1 MKGRLRFL
9 LISSLLLL
17 SSTLFAQQKK
27 EAKDSL
33 IRLIEASSAQL
44 QEVDGISYRKI
55 LGPAAR
61 FFHNNTYLVCDT
73 ALWNVNTNVIKA
85 LGNVQILQENTFL
98 KSDKIDYIIDQDLAQ
113 FRGSLVELF
122 DKEGNVLRTNYLD
135 YNTKDSIATFY
146 GGGAM
151 KNADG
156 NLIESRNGEYR
167 AADKIFSFKDNV
179 QMFTDSVFI
188 KSHKVDYN
196 TVENKAY
203 FGKGTTAWQEDNM
216 LFANMGDFDRE
227 GEIFNF
233 SKDSYILTKDQELW
247 ADTLTYYKAS
257 GVATL
262 TNNIQI
268 LDTVQKSFCFADW
281 AQYTP
286 EPMKIRLT
294 RNPSVAMYT
303 VENGVKDTLF
313 LAADTIDYYTINYC
327 DIDAGEIS
335 KAKERKR
342 LSDLDPLAKIEADGA
357 ARRKENEDAVNS
369 PFIKGAKGKDK
380 GKDKG
385 DDEGDDK
392 VPGVFTTSVTDTLSS
407 LKVPVADST
416 SVVVDSTAVTFI
428 DAWHKVKVFKNDI
441 QALCDSLV
449 YTGLDS
455 MARMYV
461 NPVMWNDVKHQFTA
475 DSIQIVMKDN
485 VVSKANLIS
494 EAFIASQE
502 DTVHFN
508 QIKGAEMVAY
518 FSNNDLSRYDALGGA
533 SMIFYV
539 EEDSLITMMNQKEGK
554 IISARLQDRKIQ
566 RIKYFENLKNNLMPV
581 FNLPAEEQR
590 LRGFNWRGDE
600 RPQNRFI
607 VTDRIIKESQRDE
620 IQSTVFPD
628 YPFTKVYF
636 AATRDSIMLYKA
648 QSDSLRLAKA
658 LSANAEDPVLPS
670 DSLDVIEP
678 SVAGHDVIEKA
689 ETDEGVQTVQTAT
702 AAVQAT
708 TQTVNTQGL
717 DAQSSIQSTVQSTV
731 QSATQSAGQSTGQAI
746 SKTSESP
753 LVCNGS
759 EDTSAKLEDDGSKGL
774 LSKDE
779 IRTLDKSERKKV
791 KKEQRA
797 LRKALKAKA
806 RKVKRQERAQKKRER
821 KLKFE
826 QV

>member
-1 MKGRLRFL
+1 M
-9 LISSLLLL
+9 L
-17 SSTLFAQQKK
+17 SSALFAQQYKQP
-27 EAKDSL
+27 KDSL

-44 QEVDGISYRKI
+44 QQMDGISYRKI
-55 LGPAAR
+55 IGPAAR

-98 KSDKIDYIIDQDLAQ
+98 KSDKIDYIIDKDLAQ

-151 KNADG
+151 RNADG

-188 KSHKVDYN
+188 KSNKVGYN

-216 LFANMGDFDRE
+216 LFANSGSFDRE
-227 GEIFNF
+227 SEVFNF
-233 SKDSYILTKDQELW
+233 NRDSYILTKDQELW
-247 ADTLTYYKAS
+247 ADTLVYYKPT

-262 TNNIQI
+262 IDDIQI

-281 AQYTP
+281 AQYNP

-303 VENGVKDTLF
+303 VENGVRDTIF

-327 DIDAGEIS
+327 QVDSVEIS
-335 KAKERKR
+335 RAKERKR
-342 LSDLDPLAKIEADGA
+342 LSDLDPLSKIEAEGA
-357 ARRKENEDAVNS
+357 ARRKENEDKANS
-369 PFIKGAKGKDK
+369 QFINGPVKDKPDKKESGAEESEPGKTAKGKTAK
-380 GKDKG
+380 GQPATEQPVQG
-385 DDEGDDK
+385 QPAQQQESSEQAAVIEA
-392 VPGVFTTSVTDTLSS
+392 VPDSS
-407 LKVPVADST
+407 
-416 SVVVDSTAVTFI
+416 SVVFI
-428 DAWHKVKVFKNDI
+428 DAWNKVKVYKSDI

-455 MARMYV
+455 MARMYI

-518 FSNNDLSRYDALGGA
+518 FSNNDLVRYDALGGA

-554 IISARLQDRKIQ
+554 IISATLQDRKIQ
-566 RIKYFENLKNNLMPV
+566 RIKYYENLNNNLLPV
-581 FNLPAEEQR
+581 YNLPVEDQR
-590 LRGFNWRGDE
+590 LRGFNWRGE
-600 RPQNRFI
+600 QRPVDRFV
-607 VTDRIIKESQRDE
+607 VTDRVIRESQRE
-620 IQSTVFPD
+620 KIQSTVFPN
-628 YPFTKVYF
+628 YPYANVYF
-636 AATRDSIMLYKA
+636 TTTRDSIMLYKA
-648 QSDSLRLAKA
+648 QSDSIRMAKA
-658 LSANAEDPVLPS
+658 MAQKSAQMTS
-670 DSLDVIEP
+670 DTTDTPDTSDTFKQDVKKP
-678 SVAGHDVIEKA
+678 VAGPQPKDTSDAPEDKLEKA
-689 ETDEGVQTVQTAT
+689 D
-702 AAVQAT
+702 
-708 TQTVNTQGL
+708 
-717 DAQSSIQSTVQSTV
+717 
-731 QSATQSAGQSTGQAI
+731 
-746 SKTSESP
+746 
-753 LVCNGS
+753 S
-759 EDTSAKLEDDGSKGL
+759 EDKLNELMSRKM
-774 LSKDE
+774 SRKS
-779 IRTLDKSERKKV
+779 IRALPRAERKAV
-791 KKEQRA
+791 RKEQRSFRKELRAKKRA
-797 LRKALKAKA
+797 LRIKEK
-806 RKVKRQERAQKKRER
+806 
-821 KLKFE
+821 KLKRK
-826 QV
+826 

>member
-1 MKGRLRFL
+1 MRGRLRFL
-9 LISSLLLL
+9 LISGLLLL
-17 SSTLFAQQKK
+17 SSTLFAQQK

-33 IRLIEASSAQL
+33 IRLVEASSAQL
-44 QEVDGISYRKI
+44 QEMDGVSYRKI

-167 AADKIFSFKDNV
+167 AADKIFSFKNNV

-188 KSHKVDYN
+188 KSDKVDYN

-216 LFANMGDFDRE
+216 LFANTGSFDRE
-227 GEIFNF
+227 SEIFNF
-233 SKDSYILTKDQELW
+233 SRDSYILTKDQELW

-286 EPMKIRLT
+286 DPMKIRLT

-303 VENGVKDTLF
+303 VENGIKDTLF

-357 ARRKENEDAVNS
+357 AKRKVNEDAANS
-369 PFIKGAKGKDK
+369 PFIKGPKGKDK
-380 GKDKG
+380 GEDKEKG
-385 DDEGDDK
+385 DDKKEQENPAVGAI
-392 VPGVFTTSVTDTLSS
+392 SDTLR
-407 LKVPVADST
+407 PVADST
-416 SVVVDSTAVTFI
+416 AVVVDSTAVTFI
-428 DAWHKVKVFKNDI
+428 DAWHNVRVFKNDI

-449 YTGLDS
+449 YTGIDS
-455 MARMYV
+455 MARMYI

-518 FSNNDLSRYDALGGA
+518 FNNNDLARYDALGGA

-554 IISARLQDRKIQ
+554 IISAKLQDRKIQ
-566 RIKYFENLKNNLMPV
+566 RIKYFENLKNNLLPTFALPV
-581 FNLPAEEQR
+581 EEQR
-590 LRGFNWRGDE
+590 LRGFNWRGEE
-600 RPQNRFI
+600 RPQDRFV
-607 VTDRIIKESQRDE
+607 VTDRIIKESQREE
-620 IQSTVFPD
+620 IESAVFPD
-628 YPFTKVYF
+628 YPYAKVYF
-636 AATRDSIMLYKA
+636 APTRDSIMLYKA
-648 QSDSLRLAKA
+648 YSDSLRLAKA
-658 LSANAEDPVLPS
+658 LAAKKDDTEGYGPGAIDPASIDPASIDRTLDDPGASAVQIDTTLAENPAD
-670 DSLDVIEP
+670 
-678 SVAGHDVIEKA
+678 KA
-689 ETDEGVQTVQTAT
+689 AKLVDEGSKE
-702 AAVQAT
+702 
-708 TQTVNTQGL
+708 L
-717 DAQSSIQSTVQSTV
+717 MSKESIR
-731 QSATQSAGQSTGQAI
+731 A
-746 SKTSESP
+746 
-753 LVCNGS
+753 
-759 EDTSAKLEDDGSKGL
+759 
-774 LSKDE
+774 
-779 IRTLDKSERKKV
+779 LDKSERKKV

-797 LRKALKAKA
+797 LRKELKAQAK
-806 RKVKRQERAQKKRER
+806 KLKREQS
-821 KLKFE
+821 KLKKQE
-826 QV
+826 KRLKKHKSV